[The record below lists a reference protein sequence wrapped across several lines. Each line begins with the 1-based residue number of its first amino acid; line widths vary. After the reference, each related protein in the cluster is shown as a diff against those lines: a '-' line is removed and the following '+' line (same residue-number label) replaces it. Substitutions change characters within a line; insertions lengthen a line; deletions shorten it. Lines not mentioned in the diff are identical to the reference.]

1 MNIFNK
7 KDNKP
12 VHDLRKQEVSS
23 IETFLTRIA
32 PYVVMVMLM
41 ILFAMMIFAFGH
53 VFATEAN
60 IYYYHGGV

>member
-1 MNIFNK
+1 MIFNK
-7 KDNKP
+7 PNKP
-12 VHDLRKQEVSS
+12 VNDLRKQEVSS
-23 IETFLTRIA
+23 IDTTLTKIA